1 MTENLEPSSAAAPAA
16 ATAAPAAAEPGVTR
30 HVGKVSL
37 ATLLSRVL
45 GLVRDQVFAALF
57 GAGTAADAFN
67 MAFRVPNLVRDLF
80 AEGAMSASF
89 VPTFTEWR
97 AKQGDEAAW
106 ALGRQVMS
114 TLLAVLLALCVLG
127 WIAAPEIVRLMAGG
141 FSGVPGKLEL
151 TVTLTRVMLPF
162 LPAMALSAA
171 AMGMLNAR
179 GVFFLPAVA
188 PAFLNVGMI
197 AFGLALIPV
206 CRAQGLPVITG
217 MAAGVV
223 LGGFLQFAVQLP
235 ALAKLGFR
243 FRIEWPTWHPGVRR
257 VAFLMLPA
265 TVGLAATQLNVFV
278 SQAIAAS
285 FREGSVS
292 WLQYAFRLMQ
302 LPIGLFGVA
311 VGTVSLPAMARA
323 AVGNDAPRLRST
335 LSESVRLVF
344 LLTVPSALFLA
355 VFARPIIALLF
366 QHGAFHAADTQAT
379 GDALLMYCVGLP
391 AFAAVGIFTRAFYA
405 LGDTKTPV
413 RSTFIAV
420 GTNLAL
426 NLLFVGPLAG
436 LGLEHRGLALATSV
450 TAILNLSQLAFRL
463 RARLGGI
470 EGRRLFAS
478 FVRITAASAVPAA
491 LLAGALVL
499 WGDGSGLGLPARL
512 GVVVGGGVAG
522 LALLVGALRLLRVEE
537 LAMVGELARSFRA
550 RMGRGSG
557 RA

>member
-1 MTENLEPSSAAAPAA
+1 VIAATPAAAVPGAAAAP
-16 ATAAPAAAEPGVTR
+16 EPGVAR
-30 HVGKVSL
+30 HVGKVSA
-37 ATLLSRVL
+37 ATLASRVL
-45 GLVRDQVFAALF
+45 GLLRDQVFAALF
-57 GAGTAADAFN
+57 GAGTSADAFN

-106 ALGRQVMS
+106 ALGRQLMA
-114 TLLAVLLALCVLG
+114 TLLAVLIALCVLA
-127 WIAAPEIVRLMAGG
+127 WILAPGIVGLMAGG
-141 FSGVPGKLEL
+141 FGAVPGKLDL
-151 TVTLTRVMLPF
+151 TVLLTRIMLPF

-179 GVFFLPAVA
+179 GVFFLPAFA
-188 PAFLNVGMI
+188 PAVLNVGMI
-197 AFGLALIPV
+197 AFGLAAIPL
-206 CRAQGLPVITG
+206 CRAQGWPIIAG
-217 MAAGVV
+217 MAVGVV
-223 LGGFLQFAVQLP
+223 LGGALQFAVQLP

-243 FRIEWPTWHPGVRR
+243 FRLEWPTWHPGVRR
-257 VAFLMLPA
+257 VALLMLPA

-311 VGTVSLPAMARA
+311 VATVSLPAMSRA
-323 AVGNDAPRLRST
+323 AVAQDVPQLRAT

-413 RSTFIAV
+413 RSTFVAV
-420 GTNLAL
+420 ASNLVL

-436 LGLEHRGLALATSV
+436 LGLEHRGLALATSA
-450 TAILNLSQLAFRL
+450 TAILNLTQLAVRL

-470 EGRRLFAS
+470 EGGRMLRSLA
-478 FVRITAASAVPAA
+478 RITLASAVPAV
-491 LLAGALVL
+491 LLGAALVA
-499 WGDGSGLGLPARL
+499 WGDGSAL
-512 GVVVGGGVAG
+512 GVGMRAAIVLAGGVVG
-522 LALLVGALRLLRVEE
+522 LALLALALRLLRVEE
-537 LAMVGELARSFRA
+537 LAMVRELARSLQA
-550 RMGRGSG
+550 RLG
-557 RA
+557 RAPRR